1 MKHNY
6 INKRLSLMFGTA
18 LLSSVAIAQPT
29 LDSTNNATIIG
40 ESMTYYV
47 ADSNVTNY
55 SGTNGASAVWNY
67 SNLWGYGTTVDNDV
81 VDASTTTYASDY
93 PNSDIADEM
102 QGSMIIYRN
111 TTADSSW
118 SQGYVLTIPG
128 MGEATITLTDDLK
141 TMEYPFNFMD
151 AFTDDLDGE
160 ASVNISPFPVPYSG
174 TVNVE
179 ADAYGTINIAG
190 TTFNNVLRVM
200 TSEDSEADASLLGG
214 GIIPIDRLQ
223 FDYYDPATSKF
234 PIFRH
239 ITMTINGTASSV
251 VYSSV
256 PLPLSDNE
264 IAQSVSMT
272 VAPNPAD
279 NAISIQLNSSVGNNA
294 NIYIVNAVGQVVLQ
308 EQARIVAGNNTIQQ
322 DISGL
327 SAGIYFVKVHSGNAI
342 STQKIYVK

>member
-1 MKHNY
+1 
-6 INKRLSLMFGTA
+6 MFGAA
-18 LLSSVAIAQPT
+18 LLSSLAIAQPT

-47 ADSNVTNY
+47 ADSSVTNY

-67 SNLWGYGTTVDNDV
+67 SNLWGYGTTVENDV

-93 PNSDIADEM
+93 PSSDIADEM

-118 SQGYVLTIPG
+118 SQGYVLSIAG
-128 MGEATITLTDDLK
+128 MGEAIITLTNDLK
-141 TMEYPFNFMD
+141 TMEYPFDFMD
-151 AFTDDLDGE
+151 TFTDDVDGE
-160 ASVNISPFPVPYSG
+160 ASVGISPFPVPYSG
-174 TVNVE
+174 TVTVE

-256 PLPLSDNE
+256 PLPLSNNE
-264 IAQSVSMT
+264 IAQIVSMT

-279 NAISIQLNSSVGNNA
+279 NAIAIQVNSSVGNNA
-294 NIYIVNAVGQVVLQ
+294 NIYIVNAVGQVVMQ